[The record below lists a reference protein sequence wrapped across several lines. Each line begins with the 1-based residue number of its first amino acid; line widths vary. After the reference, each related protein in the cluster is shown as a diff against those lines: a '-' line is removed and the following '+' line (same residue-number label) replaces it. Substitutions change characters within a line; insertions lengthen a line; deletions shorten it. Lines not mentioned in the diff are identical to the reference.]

1 MHQCLQRS
9 AAVLSHFLTTWGSH
23 RESQSS
29 HCSQTNL
36 FGFYR
41 KQCSQK
47 RRHVS
52 QGEDNFFDKF
62 RWRPSAHLSVRPSVP
77 IFSKSGW
84 GGSGLN
90 SALQMYFFLAT
101 IWSFSWGMPRCSW
114 VSFQLTMPRKFQR
127 EAPRRDPEQKL
138 LSCLL
143 LKRSSTN
150 SFVNP
155 L

>member
-1 MHQCLQRS
+1 MHQRLQRS

-47 RRHVS
+47 QRHVS

-62 RWRPSAHLSVRPSVP
+62 RWRPSAYLSVRPSVP

-90 SALQMYFFLAT
+90 FLAT

-127 EAPRRDPEQKL
+127 EAPRRDPEQKR

-150 SFVNP
+150 SFANP